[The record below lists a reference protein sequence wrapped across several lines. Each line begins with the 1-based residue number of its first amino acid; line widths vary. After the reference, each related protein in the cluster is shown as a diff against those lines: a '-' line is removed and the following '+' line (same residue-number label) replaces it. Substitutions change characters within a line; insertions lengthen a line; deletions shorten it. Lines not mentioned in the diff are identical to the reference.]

1 VPRKKPTEYANFTK
15 AVKKILRVS
24 KRESDEQ
31 MARMQAS
38 NKVLGKPG
46 SQSLKLCQNEPS
58 IGGILPIPT
67 A

>member
-15 AVKKILRVS
+15 AVKKILGVT
-24 KRESDEQ
+24 KQESDEQ

-38 NKVLGKPG
+38 NKVRREGRKP
-46 SQSLKLCQNEPS
+46 K
-58 IGGILPIPT
+58 